1 MGRQFRE
8 LSVERG
14 VNADGG
20 GGERARPQQGN

>member
-8 LSVERG
+8 LSVERR

-20 GGERARPQQGN
+20 GERAEPQQGN